1 MNEAD
6 AELMKICS
14 ETCLSSDGVS
24 RMASK
29 NKAAD
34 SLKGITGKESGE
46 KGVRLSHENGSMTID
61 LYVRVRYGEN
71 IPVLAWDI
79 QHSVEQALKD
89 KTKDRIKEIN
99 IHVQGVDLI

>member
-1 MNEAD
+1 MNETD

-29 NKAAD
+29 KKASD
-34 SLKGITGKESGE
+34 SLKEIAGKETGE
-46 KGVRLSHENGSMTID
+46 KGVRFSRENGCLSID
-61 LYVRVRYGEN
+61 LYIRVRYGEN
-71 IPVLAWDI
+71 IPVLAWNI

-89 KTKDRIKEIN
+89 KTKDRIKEVN
-99 IHVQGVDLI
+99 IHIQGVDLR